1 MRSAAVRLDSPFV
14 LWWDEEEK
22 NPGNRGAGRG
32 NIRPSQTT
40 DALKAED
47 YGVDR
52 DTIHRWRPFL
62 GVQLSQ

>member
-1 MRSAAVRLDSPFV
+1 M